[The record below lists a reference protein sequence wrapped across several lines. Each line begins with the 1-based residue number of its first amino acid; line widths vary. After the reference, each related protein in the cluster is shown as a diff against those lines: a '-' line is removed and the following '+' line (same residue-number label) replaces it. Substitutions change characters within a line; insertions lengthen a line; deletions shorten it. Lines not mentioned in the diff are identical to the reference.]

1 MEKEREA
8 QLELE
13 GLPSKGI
20 SLYDQS
26 QQKVAEVLKID
37 VSYTNKLIFILKK
50 WRKKCKSNENAN
62 WIAPNLSRCVM
73 GA

>member
-1 MEKEREA
+1 MEKEREVN
-8 QLELE
+8 LEYE

-37 VSYTNKLIFILKK
+37 VSHTNKLKLCFLEKK
-50 WRKKCKSNENAN
+50 LLA
-62 WIAPNLSRCVM
+62 
-73 GA
+73 

>member
-1 MEKEREA
+1 MEKEREFP
-8 QLELE
+8 LEFE

-37 VSYTNKLIFILKK
+37 VSHTNKLKLFFILKEK
-50 WRKKCKSNENAN
+50 NEQKC
-62 WIAPNLSRCVM
+62 
-73 GA
+73 